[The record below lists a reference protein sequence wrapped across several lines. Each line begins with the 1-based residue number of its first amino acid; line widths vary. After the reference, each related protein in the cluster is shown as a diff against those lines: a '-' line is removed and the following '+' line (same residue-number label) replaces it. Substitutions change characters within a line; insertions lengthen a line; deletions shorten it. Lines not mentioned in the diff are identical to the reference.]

1 MDPCSLDILYGLKAF
16 NLPFKFSEVTK
27 ANGDCFSL
35 AITDQ
40 VKKYHWDSV
49 LPRGRIQ
56 DFRDFKRKIVQF
68 IRTDPELNGSLIFE
82 EHKKIMVNED
92 LHQRQSSTYGNLT
105 PDQAYERFLD
115 RYATQDGVYAEVV
128 IVIATPIFL
137 GKPLCITEYL
147 DFDHHF
153 KDKIDSR
160 TGQKYTPQQ
169 QQQNWKRQARW
180 HRYGGDIK
188 RAEIA
193 LTLGKSST
201 LEHYQSIIP
210 ITDQDKISCCRG
222 CGETFSDARSMV
234 SHLNAV
240 ELCGGLYS
248 SSDIAKIARPQENVT
263 VETSAYRANRPTIR
277 QAEASVFPS
286 FFQSAEKLIIFLFEF
301 SLPGT

>member
-1 MDPCSLDILYGLKAF
+1 MDPCSLDIQYGLKAF

-92 LHQRQSSTYGNLT
+92 LQQRQSSTYGNLT

-128 IVIATPIFL
+128 IVISTPFFL
-137 GKPLCITEYL
+137 GKPLY
-147 DFDHHF
+147 H
-153 KDKIDSR
+153 
-160 TGQKYTPQQ
+160 
-169 QQQNWKRQARW
+169 
-180 HRYGGDIK
+180 
-188 RAEIA
+188 
-193 LTLGKSST
+193 
-201 LEHYQSIIP
+201 
-210 ITDQDKISCCRG
+210 
-222 CGETFSDARSMV
+222 
-234 SHLNAV
+234 
-240 ELCGGLYS
+240 
-248 SSDIAKIARPQENVT
+248 
-263 VETSAYRANRPTIR
+263 
-277 QAEASVFPS
+277 
-286 FFQSAEKLIIFLFEF
+286 
-301 SLPGT
+301 